1 MLGPVETAAKSTSHP
16 LLSPVE
22 RLLKIFADVRPGEGT
37 SAVLLTFNVF
47 LLLLSYYLLK
57 TVREPLILTGGG
69 AEVKT
74 YASAAQSM
82 ILLGW
87 VPAYSALATRVSR
100 IKLITYVTFFFVAC
114 LLAFYAGA
122 LAHVPYLGVAF
133 YIWVGIFNYSIIA
146 QFWGFAAD
154 VYSNEQGKRLFAIVG
169 IGSSAGAV
177 AGSYLVKPLL
187 HLLGKGGLYTMMP
200 IAGALL
206 VVCVGFTRVVD
217 RLEIPSPESESASAA
232 SKKDEPMGKEGGFA
246 LVAKDKYLLL
256 IGALTLLLNW
266 VNTTGEYVL
275 SRTLLAE
282 AEALHL
288 DKDGAERFIGEFTS
302 GYFSW
307 VNVVAVTMQLFVVS
321 RVFKYAG
328 LRVALLIMPL
338 VSLTGYAALTV
349 APILAFIRVAKIAE
363 NSLDYSLQNTT
374 RQALFL
380 PTSREAKYKAKAAID
395 TFLVRAGD
403 VLSAGLVFV
412 GTTLAFSTKQF
423 ALTNVILVGSWLLV
437 ALALGKLYTKRVASG
452 PDKG

>member
-1 MLGPVETAAKSTSHP
+1 VESAAKSTPHP
-16 LLSPVE
+16 NLTPIE
-22 RLLKIFADVRPGEGT
+22 RLLKVFADVRPGEGT

-47 LLLLSYYLLK
+47 LLLLAYYLLK

-87 VPAYSALATRVSR
+87 VPAYSVLAARVTR

-122 LAHVPYLGVAF
+122 LLQIPYLGVAF

-154 VYSNEQGKRLFAIVG
+154 LYSNEQGKRLFAIVG

-177 AGSYLVKPLL
+177 AGSYIVKPLL
-187 HLLGKGGLYTMMP
+187 HALGKGGLYTMMP
-200 IAGALL
+200 IAAVLL
-206 VVCVGFTRVVD
+206 VVCVGITRIVD
-217 RLEIPSPESESASAA
+217 RIDIPVPESGGVVS
-232 SKKDEPMGKEGGFA
+232 SKKDEPMGKEGGFT

-282 AEALHL
+282 AAAQNL
-288 DKDGAERFIGEFTS
+288 DKDATEQFIGEFTS

-307 VNVVAVTMQLFVVS
+307 VNIVAVTMQLFVVS
-321 RVFKYAG
+321 RVFKYLG

-338 VSLTGYAALTV
+338 VSLTGYASLTV
-349 APILAFIRVAKIAE
+349 LPLLAFIRVAKIAE
-363 NSLDYSLQNTT
+363 NSLDYSLQNTS

-403 VLSAGLVFV
+403 VLSAGLVFI
-412 GTTLAFSTKQF
+412 GTSLAFSTKQF
-423 ALTNVILVGSWLLV
+423 AFSNVLLV
-437 ALALGKLYTKRVASG
+437 ACWLTVAFALGKLYSKRVASAG
-452 PDKG
+452 DVS

>member
-1 MLGPVETAAKSTSHP
+1 MQASPRSA
-16 LLSPVE
+16 LSPVE
-22 RLLKIFADVRPGEGT
+22 KLLKIFADVRPGEGT

-47 LLLLSYYLLK
+47 LLLLAYYLLK

-87 VPAYSALATRVSR
+87 VPAYGALAARVSR
-100 IKLITYVTFFFVAC
+100 IRLITYVTFFFVAC

-122 LAHVPYLGVAF
+122 LLKVPYLGVAF

-154 VYSNEQGKRLFAIVG
+154 LYSNEQGKRLFAIVG

-177 AGSYLVKPLL
+177 AGSYVVRPML
-187 HLLGKGGLYTMMP
+187 HVLGKGGLYTMMP
-200 IAGALL
+200 IAAALL
-206 VVCVGFTRVVD
+206 VACVGITRIVD
-217 RLEIPSPESESASAA
+217 RVDIPAGGPEDAA
-232 SKKDEPMGKEGGFA
+232 AAPKKEEPMSKVGGFT
-246 LVAKDKYLLL
+246 LVARDKYLLL
-256 IGALTLLLNW
+256 IGALTLILNC

-282 AEALHL
+282 ADALHL
-288 DKDGAERFIGEFTS
+288 DKEGAEQFIGEFTS

-338 VSLTGYAALTV
+338 VSLSGYAMLTV
-349 APILAFIRVAKIAE
+349 APVLAIIRVAKIAE

-412 GTTLAFSTKQF
+412 GTTIALSTKQF
-423 ALTNVILVGSWLLV
+423 ALTNVLLVGSWLVV
-437 ALALGKLYTKRVASG
+437 AVTLGKLYQSRVASA